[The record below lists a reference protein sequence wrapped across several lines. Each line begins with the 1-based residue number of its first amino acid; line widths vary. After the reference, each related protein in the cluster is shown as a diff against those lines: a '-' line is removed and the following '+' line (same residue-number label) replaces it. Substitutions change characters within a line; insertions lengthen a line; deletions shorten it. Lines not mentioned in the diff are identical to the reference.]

1 MTAAPRPCP
10 RPKIRGGL
18 TLLLLAAGLCVLAV
32 AATGMGFIAI
42 APGEV
47 LAIVWGWLRGTADS
61 LDPLTAGVVLEVRLP
76 RILTSIFVGAALAV
90 AGAVFQGLLLNPLAD
105 PFTLGVSSGAAFGAA
120 LALLLGLTFLGPA
133 TLVLT
138 AFIGACLT
146 LLAVIAMAGRDGE
159 LSPVNL
165 ILSGVIVSAILSA
178 GLSFIK
184 YLADERVAVI
194 VFWLMG
200 SFVSRTWGDALLTG
214 AVCLPG
220 FAVCLLLARDLN
232 IMSLGAL
239 QARSLGV
246 NTGRV
251 RLILLLTAS
260 LMSAVCVSVSGV
272 IGFVGLVVPHL
283 MRLVTGPDN
292 RWLLPTSG
300 LCGGM
305 LLLAADTLT
314 RAALPHEVPI
324 GVLTALI
331 GGPVFCWL
339 FSRTRVGRRHD

>member
-1 MTAAPRPCP
+1 MTAAPRQTA
-10 RPKIRGGL
+10 RTGL
-18 TLLLLAAGLCVLAV
+18 TILLLAAALCALVV
-32 AATGMGFIAI
+32 AAAGMGFIPVSA
-42 APGEV
+42 GDV
-47 LAIVWGWLRGTADS
+47 LAALWGGLGGAADS
-61 LDPLTAGVVLEVRLP
+61 VDPLIGSVVLDVRLP
-76 RILTSIFVGAALAV
+76 RILTSVSVGFGLAV

-120 LALLLGLTFLGPA
+120 LALLLGLSFLGPA
-133 TLVLT
+133 TLCLT
-138 AFIGACLT
+138 AFLGATLT

-200 SFVSRTWGDALLTG
+200 SFVSRTWGDAALTG
-214 AVCLPG
+214 T
-220 FAVCLLLARDLN
+220 VCLLGFALCFRFARDLN
-232 IMSLGAL
+232 VMSLGARS
-239 QARSLGV
+239 ARSLGV

-283 MRLVTGPDN
+283 MRFVVGPDN
-292 RWLLPTSG
+292 RWLLPASG
-300 LCGGM
+300 LCGGL

-339 FSRTRVGRRHD
+339 FTRSRTGRRHG

>member
-1 MTAAPRPCP
+1 MTAAPRSDA
-10 RPKIRGGL
+10 RSGL
-18 TLLLLAAGLCVLAV
+18 ILLLLAVCLCACMV
-32 AATGMGFIAI
+32 AAAGMGFIAMT
-42 APGEV
+42 PGDV
-47 LAIVWGWLRGTADS
+47 LDAVWSGLRGTADS
-61 LDPLTAGVVLEVRLP
+61 MDPLIRSVVVEVRLP
-76 RILTSIFVGAALAV
+76 RIATSVSVGFGLAV

-120 LALLLGLTFLGPA
+120 LALLLGLTFLGPT
-133 TLVLT
+133 TLCLM
-138 AFIGACLT
+138 AFAGASLT

-214 AVCLPG
+214 TTALLG
-220 FAVCLLLARDLN
+220 FALCLRHARDLN
-232 IMSLGAL
+232 IMSLGTRS
-239 QARSLGV
+239 ARSLGV
-246 NTGRV
+246 DTGRV
-251 RLILLLTAS
+251 RLLLLLTAS
-260 LMSAVCVSVSGV
+260 LVSAVCVSVSGI

-283 MRLVTGPDN
+283 MRLVVGPDN
-292 RWLLPTSG
+292 RWLLPASG
-300 LCGGM
+300 LCGGL

-314 RAALPHEVPI
+314 RAVLPSEVPI

-331 GGPVFCWL
+331 GGPVFCWI
-339 FSRTRVGRRHD
+339 FTRSRSGRHHD

>member
-1 MTAAPRPCP
+1 MTAAPRSTA
-10 RPKIRGGL
+10 RNGL
-18 TLLLLAAGLCVLAV
+18 TLALLAAGLLALAV
-32 AATGMGFIAI
+32 AATGMGFIAV

-47 LAIVWGWLRGTADS
+47 LAVIRDGLRGAADS
-61 LDPLTAGVVLEVRLP
+61 TDPLIAGVVLDVRLP
-76 RILTSIFVGAALAV
+76 RILTSVFVGATLAV

-120 LALLLGLTFLGPA
+120 LTLLLGLTFLGPA
-133 TLVLT
+133 TLGLT
-138 AFIGACLT
+138 AFMGAGLT

-200 SFVSRTWGDALLTG
+200 SFVSRTWSDAVATG
-214 AVCLPG
+214 AACLPG
-220 FAVCLLLARDLN
+220 LAVCLLYARDLN
-232 IMSLGAL
+232 VMSLGSRP
-239 QARSLGV
+239 ARSLGV
-246 NTGRV
+246 STGRV

-283 MRLVTGPDN
+283 MRLVVGPDN
-292 RWLLPTSG
+292 RWLLPASA
-300 LCGGM
+300 LCGGA

-314 RAALPHEVPI
+314 RAVLPHEVPI

-331 GGPVFCWL
+331 GGPVFCWI
-339 FSRTRVGRRHD
+339 FSRTRAGRRHG